1 MKMDEYH
8 MKHKEW
14 QKALTLNLNSE
25 WSLVLESQ
33 ADVAGTSAA
42 ALGFTAHRAML
53 TRNST

>member
-1 MKMDEYH
+1 MDEYH